1 MVAGAVAGP
10 EENHV
15 SLQQGEGE
23 WAEDEEDVL
32 NEGEFASDRSQVLWG
47 EMERSTRQELRRD
60 EYVWEKV
67 KDTQIW
73 IWKTY
78 L

>member
-23 WAEDEEDVL
+23 QAEDEEDVL
-32 NEGEFASDRSQVLWG
+32 NEGEFASDRSQVL
-47 EMERSTRQELRRD
+47 
-60 EYVWEKV
+60 
-67 KDTQIW
+67 
-73 IWKTY
+73 
-78 L
+78 